1 MSKYLTIIV
10 PCYNEEANLKRGVLE
25 EMAKYL
31 ARQSFLWELII
42 SDDGSSDG
50 SRELVKK
57 IISNLPGFKL
67 LANPHGGKPA
77 ALLAGINNASGEY
90 ILTTDMDQSTP
101 IGELNKLLP
110 YLKEGYDIVIG
121 SRGINRKNF
130 PLYRKIGAAIF
141 MSIRKFL
148 LLPEIKDTQCGFKIY
163 EAAVLKKAFPRLE
176 FIRQQK
182 KAKGWTVTSFDVEL
196 LHIIKKMGKRIK
208 EVEVA
213 WHDRDISVGK
223 GSSLNRYIKESKD
236 MFLQVLRVK
245 INDLKGMY
253 S

>member
-1 MSKYLTIIV
+1 MGKYLTIIV
-10 PCYNEEANLKRGVLE
+10 PCYNEEANLKRGVLH
-25 EMAKYL
+25 EMLKYL
-31 ARQSFLWELII
+31 TRQSFSWELII
-42 SDDGSSDG
+42 SDDGSTDG
-50 SRELVKK
+50 SAKLAKT
-57 IISNLPGFKL
+57 IIAKYPSCKFLG
-67 LANPHGGKPA
+67 NPHGGKPA
-77 ALLAGINNASGEY
+77 ALLAGINNATGKY

-101 IGELNKLLP
+101 IGELDKLLP
-110 YLKEGYDIVIG
+110 YLKESFDIVIG

-176 FIRQQK
+176 FIRKEK

-223 GSSLNRYIKESKD
+223 GGSLNRYIKESKD
-236 MFLQVLRVK
+236 MFMQVIRVK
-245 INDLKGMY
+245 LNDLKGMY
-253 S
+253 